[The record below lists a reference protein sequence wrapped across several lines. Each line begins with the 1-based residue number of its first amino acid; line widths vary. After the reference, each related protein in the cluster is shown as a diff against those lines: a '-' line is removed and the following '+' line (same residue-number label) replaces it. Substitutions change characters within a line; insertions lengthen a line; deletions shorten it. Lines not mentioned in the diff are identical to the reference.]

1 LAPSALEA
9 PMTLSVHRFGKG
21 EAPEGTLLA
30 IENAVA
36 VSPNVI
42 LEFDARLTEDGHVVV
57 LHDETFDRTTG
68 SPGRPE
74 EMTLAEIR
82 ELDAGY
88 AFTPDGPTRPYA
100 GQGIVTPTLPEVL
113 AAAPEARFL
122 MDLKEPGALVEQAVE
137 DVREAGAMD
146 RMIFASFH
154 GPALEQVRELA
165 PEAVTS
171 FDMTTGFALGA
182 ALQGGDWESYEPP
195 AQVLAAGT
203 ADLERLGIGEEEIAM
218 LQGKGIRVIVF
229 VLDRPDQVR
238 EWIGNGV
245 DGIMTSYPSMAA
257 RVLEDLGVSY

>member
-1 LAPSALEA
+1 
-9 PMTLSVHRFGKG
+9 MTLSVHRFGKG
-21 EAPEGTLLA
+21 EAPEGTLVA
-30 IENAVA
+30 IENSVA
-36 VSPNVI
+36 VTPNVI

-74 EMTLAEIR
+74 EMTLEEIR

-88 AFTPDGPTRPYA
+88 AFTPDGPTRPYS
-100 GQGIVTPTLPEVL
+100 GQGIFTPTLPEVL

-122 MDLKEPGALVEQAVE
+122 MDLKEPGELVEQAVE

-171 FDMTTGFALGA
+171 FDMTTGFELGA
-182 ALQGGDWESYEPP
+182 ALQGDWENYEPP
-195 AQVLAAGT
+195 AQVLAAGK
-203 ADLERLGIGEEEIAM
+203 ADLERLGVDEAEIEM
-218 LQGKGIRVIVF
+218 LQDKGIKVIVF
-229 VLDRPDQVR
+229 VLDRPDEIR
-238 EWIGNGV
+238 EWMGKGV

-257 RVLEDLGVSY
+257 RVLDELGVPY